1 MAGLYNHEEEGEKET
16 FIDITNMNFIDID
29 HMVLSL
35 SLSSLLSSLS
45 FLLLFFYNRVNRRKK
60 LKTKRYL

>member
-35 SLSSLLSSLS
+35 SLSSPFFSFFSLII
-45 FLLLFFYNRVNRRKK
+45 FFYNRVNQRKK